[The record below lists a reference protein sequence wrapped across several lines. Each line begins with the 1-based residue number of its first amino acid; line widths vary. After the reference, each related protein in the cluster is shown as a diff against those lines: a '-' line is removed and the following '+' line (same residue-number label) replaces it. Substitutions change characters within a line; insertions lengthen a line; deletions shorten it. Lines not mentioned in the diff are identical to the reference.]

1 MKHAKRATPAD
12 MSLPAPTLAE
22 LPLHPYIDGSGRV
35 APDLKG
41 AIGLYAIFD
50 AAGRVQYIGYSRDIR
65 LSLLQHL
72 VRCPQGCS
80 GYKAIAIERPDR
92 PWLET
97 VKQQWLAELGTVP
110 LGNERDRPQWENAID
125 VKEQMTEAER
135 AAWASADSLTQPKL
149 LKQVARRVE
158 AAILEQLRQR
168 SLQEP
173 LVFNAKLKES
183 GRLDLK

>member
-1 MKHAKRATPAD
+1 

-97 VKQQWLAELGTVP
+97 MKQQWLAELGTVP

-135 AAWASADSLTQPKL
+135 TAWASADSLTQPKL

>member
-1 MKHAKRATPAD
+1 

-22 LPLHPYIDGSGRV
+22 LPFHPYIDGSGQV

-50 AAGRVQYIGYSRDIR
+50 AAGSVQYIGYSRDVR

-72 VRCPQGCS
+72 VRCPQRCH

-92 PWLET
+92 PWLEA
-97 VKQQWLAELGTVP
+97 VKQQWLVELGAVP
-110 LGNERDRPQWENAID
+110 LGNDRDRPQWENAID
-125 VKEQMTEAER
+125 VREQMTEAER
-135 AAWASADSLTQPKL
+135 TAWASADPFTQPKL

-158 AAILEQLRQR
+158 TAILEQLRQR

>member
-1 MKHAKRATPAD
+1 

-50 AAGRVQYIGYSRDIR
+50 AAGSVQYIGYSRDMR

-110 LGNERDRPQWENAID
+110 LGNDRDRRQWENAID

-135 AAWASADSLTQPKL
+135 SAWASADSLTQPKL